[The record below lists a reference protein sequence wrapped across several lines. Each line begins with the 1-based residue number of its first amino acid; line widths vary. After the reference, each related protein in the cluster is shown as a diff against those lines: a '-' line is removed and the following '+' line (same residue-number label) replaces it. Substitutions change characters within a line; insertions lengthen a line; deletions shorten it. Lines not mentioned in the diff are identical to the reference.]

1 MESSCCL
8 FHELRLLHCLSKS
21 NRQRQSPRRYEN
33 HVRKETY
40 ITHLTAPE
48 RVQSMLTGLHGIDI
62 ITPGT
67 STVDHI
73 RDLDTERLQDSSSSQ
88 TQRQINAFY
97 MS

>member
-1 MESSCCL
+1 
-8 FHELRLLHCLSKS
+8 
-21 NRQRQSPRRYEN
+21 
-33 HVRKETY
+33 
-40 ITHLTAPE
+40 
-48 RVQSMLTGLHGIDI
+48 MLTGLHGIDI

-73 RDLDTERLQDSSSSQ
+73 QDLDTERLQDSSSSQ

>member
-1 MESSCCL
+1 M
-8 FHELRLLHCLSKS
+8 
-21 NRQRQSPRRYEN
+21 
-33 HVRKETY
+33 
-40 ITHLTAPE
+40 TAPK

-88 TQRQINAFY
+88 TQRQINAFICLG
-97 MS
+97 SLPTHSPLITEKIV

>member
-1 MESSCCL
+1 
-8 FHELRLLHCLSKS
+8 
-21 NRQRQSPRRYEN
+21 
-33 HVRKETY
+33 
-40 ITHLTAPE
+40 
-48 RVQSMLTGLHGIDI
+48 MLTGLHGIDI

-97 MS
+97 YVLTLFPPIARLLTRKLFGLLSFQLGVGCLFIDIERTQIDAQIREPLQS

>member
-1 MESSCCL
+1 M
-8 FHELRLLHCLSKS
+8 
-21 NRQRQSPRRYEN
+21 RYN
-33 HVRKETY
+33 LY
-40 ITHLTAPE
+40 L
-48 RVQSMLTGLHGIDI
+48 QGLHGIDI

-73 RDLDTERLQDSSSSQ
+73 RDNNYEFARFDSSQ

>member
-1 MESSCCL
+1 MTEKKAWNRPVVHSTNRGSSNCL
-8 FHELRLLHCLSKS
+8 LLS

-67 STVDHI
+67 STVDHVQDNNI
-73 RDLDTERLQDSSSSQ
+73 TVNLLDFGPS
-88 TQRQINAFY
+88 
-97 MS
+97 